1 MTEHSFKE
9 VVYQWGRMCEHHFC
23 NSRDVKNQSLSMC
36 PIILEHN
43 GYPCD
48 DAIMDLSE
56 EAIAQVEEIV
66 MKWAEENPEPVYP
79 TWGEWLHSQK
89 VVGVHA
95 MQAPSQNVYYPIE
108 GKLNTSIPA
117 DIAEKLGLQPKER
130 ET

>member
-79 TWGEWLHSQK
+79 TIAKYLEQFGITIRRDGTLE
-89 VVGVHA
+89 
-95 MQAPSQNVYYPIE
+95 
-108 GKLNTSIPA
+108 A
-117 DIAEKLGLQPKER
+117 DFFKANEPMSETLAKKLGIVPKEG
-130 ET
+130 